1 MKFRR
6 IAHARRTHVRR
17 AALGAALAVTLVS
30 AAACGGSSDSADDGG
45 DSSYTI
51 GIVQFSASD
60 ETTEKAINA
69 YVDYADKEGWKTSKV
84 DPQGS
89 VDKAISAMNDY
100 VQKNVD
106 LIIVAVFPSDS
117 LTAGVRA
124 ATAAGIPVMSFSG
137 GTAEGVTISADA
149 GRPNSKEVSAKL
161 VSDLGGTGDLLV
173 LGYKSGL
180 PCLGREQEL
189 DDQLKD
195 TTIKVTRNEVPI
207 PGQVEG
213 GTQFTQAWLAKHPE
227 GSGNLAIWGCFDDP
241 ALGAISALRQAGRT
255 DVKVYGI
262 NGTPA
267 AVKAVQD
274 GDMTATAFLDVVAA
288 GTQLAE
294 KTPEVIKAG
303 PDADP
308 QDLPIPTFLVTKD
321 SYADFAAK
329 YPDDAK

>member
-6 IAHARRTHVRR
+6 M
-17 AALGAALAVTLVS
+17 ALGTTLAVALVT
-30 AAACGGSSDSADDGG
+30 AAACGGSSDKADGG
-45 DSSYTI
+45 DDGSKKYDI

-60 ETTEKAINA
+60 ETSEKAIAA
-69 YVDYADKEGWKTSKV
+69 YTKYADKEGWSVSKV

-100 VQKNVD
+100 VQKGVD
-106 LIIVAVFPSDS
+106 LLIVTVFPSDS

-124 ATAAGIPVMSFSG
+124 ATAANIPVISFSG
-137 GTAEGVTISADA
+137 GTAKGVTVSADA

-161 VSDLGGTGDLLV
+161 IEDMGGTGDLLV

-189 DDQLKD
+189 DDQLKA
-195 TTIKVTRNEVPI
+195 TSIKVTRNEVPI

-213 GTQFTQAWLAKHPE
+213 STQFTQAWLAKHPA
-227 GSGNLAIWGCFDDP
+227 GSGNLAVWGCFDDP
-241 ALGAISALRQAGRT
+241 ALGAVSALRQAGRT

-267 AVKAVQD
+267 AVKAIQD
-274 GDMTATAFLDVVAA
+274 GDMTATAFLDVVSA
-288 GTQLAE
+288 GTKLAE
-294 KTPEVIKAG
+294 MTPAAIKAG
-303 PDADP
+303 PSADP
-308 QDLPIPTFLVTKD
+308 QDVPIPTFLVTKD
-321 SYADFAAK
+321 TYAEFAQK